1 MRATA
6 PPTAPSACG
15 GGTSIEHGRAPRT
28 RRRSRQLHSP
38 LAVLALISLTA
49 CIPSVQAPHGPRA
62 APAET
67 PERFA
72 RCVAMMRAEGSKV
85 EPLPD
90 RSFDNGCSATSA
102 VKLVAIGIPVTN
114 LGAVKCALAL
124 PFARWVRT
132 DVPAEARRWLGGEV
146 VRIESFGSFACRPV
160 NNQAG
165 NRLSEHGRAN
175 AIDIA
180 AFRLRD
186 GRRITVKDGWNA
198 EDADIRGFLRAL
210 HKAACGRFGVVL
222 GPDANALH
230 HDHFHFDMG
239 GGPYCR

>member
-1 MRATA
+1 MRRLAAT
-6 PPTAPSACG
+6 
-15 GGTSIEHGRAPRT
+15 
-28 RRRSRQLHSP
+28 
-38 LAVLALISLTA
+38 LALLSLTA
-49 CIPSVQAPHGPRA
+49 CIPSVQGPRGRP

-85 EPLPD
+85 EALPD

-114 LGAVKCALAL
+114 LGAVKCTLAA
-124 PFARWVRT
+124 PFARWVRE
-132 DVPAEARRWLGGEV
+132 DLPAQARRWLGGEV

-160 NNQAG
+160 NNQTG

-186 GRRITVKDGWNA
+186 GRVIRVRDGWNGP
-198 EDADIRGFLRAL
+198 DGDIRAFLRAL
-210 HKAACGRFGVVL
+210 HKAACGRFGVVI
-222 GPDANALH
+222 GPDANAFH

>member
-1 MRATA
+1 MKTDIRHA
-6 PPTAPSACG
+6 
-15 GGTSIEHGRAPRT
+15 
-28 RRRSRQLHSP
+28 
-38 LAVLALISLTA
+38 ALIAIFSLTA
-49 CIPSVQAPHGPRA
+49 CIPSPSRQGGFRPP
-62 APAET
+62 PES

-72 RCVAMMRAEGSKV
+72 RCVAMMRAEGSQV
-85 EPLPD
+85 DALPD
-90 RSFDNGCSATSA
+90 RRFDNGCSATSS

-114 LGAVKCALAL
+114 LGAVKCTLAA
-124 PFARWVRT
+124 PFARWVRE
-132 DVPAEARRWLGGEV
+132 DVPLEARRWLGGEV

-186 GRRITVKDGWNA
+186 GRRITVREGWNA
-198 EDADIRGFLRAL
+198 QDGNVRGFLRAL
-210 HKAACGRFGVVL
+210 HKSACKRFGVVL
-222 GPDANALH
+222 GPEANALH

>member
-1 MRATA
+1 MRNVVA
-6 PPTAPSACG
+6 
-15 GGTSIEHGRAPRT
+15 
-28 RRRSRQLHSP
+28 L
-38 LAVLALISLTA
+38 LALLSLCA
-49 CIPSVQAPHGPRA
+49 CIPSPSGRRGWQPP
-62 APAET
+62 PES

-72 RCVAMMRAEGSKV
+72 KCVAMMRAEGSKV
-85 EPLPD
+85 EALPD
-90 RSFDNGCSATSA
+90 RRFDNGCSATSA

-114 LGAVKCALAL
+114 LGAVKCTLAA
-124 PFARWVRT
+124 PFARWVRD
-132 DVPAEARRWLGGEV
+132 DVPALARRWLGGEV

-186 GRRITVKDGWNA
+186 GRRVSVKDGWNGQ
-198 EDADIRGFLRAL
+198 DADVRQFLRAL
-210 HKAACGRFGVVL
+210 HKAACTRFGVVL

-239 GGPYCR
+239 SGPYCR